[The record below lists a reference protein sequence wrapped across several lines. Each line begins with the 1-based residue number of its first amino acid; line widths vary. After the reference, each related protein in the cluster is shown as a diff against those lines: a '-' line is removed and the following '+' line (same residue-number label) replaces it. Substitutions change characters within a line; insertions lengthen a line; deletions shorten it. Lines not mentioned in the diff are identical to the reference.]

1 MSGALYT
8 HTTRATGTTLTAA
21 IYNADHTNHI
31 TNGDATQLGGYSGSA
46 AQMAVQTDPGEPGS
60 ESLAASI
67 SDELERLRFAV
78 YEMKRAID
86 QGVTVWYATP
96 TQSQF
101 LINTRSS
108 TPTVVGNQGVLFTQV
123 TGRATAI
130 AATGAAVPVELFFY
144 GGGNA
149 PRAVLTSK
157 GSVLYP
163 PWYIDGLEVCVR
175 SSSPGYI
182 EVATGVCRS
191 AGAGGINMRVS
202 SPLHRTV
209 TAAYSAGTATG
220 GARATGIALSAKGTL
235 HVFLVHT
242 SASAFDIG
250 VDTAINA
257 ANLLATVSGTYYR
270 RIGSVI
276 CATNTANGC
285 LAQEMCPNGEV
296 LYYDT
301 QIESS
306 NPSWYVTTHPVA
318 NPPTMNLTALFAI
331 PSGHSVKAKIRYSA
345 SAIGTAESGWYIVGA
360 RNRTPTTLPAGAS
373 AFLGVPYTIRAA
385 SFVRTIDVWT
395 NTNRQIGVQSFPTTA
410 NTRGLRLMAIGY
422 HDMRRDS

>member
-101 LINTRSS
+101 LINVRTSA
-108 TPTVVGNQGVLFTQV
+108 PTTVSGQGVLFTQV
-123 TGRATAI
+123 TGRASAI
-130 AATGAAVPVELFFY
+130 AATDPKSPVELY
-144 GGGNA
+144 YRGDNDGL
-149 PRAVLTSK
+149 AVQLTSK
-157 GSVLYP
+157 GQVALP
-163 PWYIDGLEVCVR
+163 PWYIDGLEVAVR

-191 AGAGGINMRVS
+191 ANNLINMRVTT
-202 SPLHRTV
+202 PLHRTV
-209 TAAYSAGTATG
+209 TAQYSAGTATG
-220 GARATGIALSAKGTL
+220 GARATGLALSAKGTL

-270 RIGSVI
+270 RLGSVI

-296 LYYDT
+296 IYYDT

-306 NPSWYVTTHPVA
+306 NPSWYVTTHPSV
-318 NPPTMNLTALFAI
+318 NPPTMTLTALFAI
-331 PSGHSVKAKIRYSA
+331 PSGHSVKAKLRYSA

-360 RNRTPTTLPAGAS
+360 RNRTPTTLPASVS

-385 SFVRTIDVWT
+385 SFVQTIDVWT